1 MQTDRFGGSH
11 TDPSPLILAFGDS
24 LTPGY
29 GFGANE
35 SFAAQL
41 EASIRNR
48 MPLARVQNAGVSGDT
63 SGSALARLPRL
74 LSSLVR
80 RPDLA
85 IVELGA
91 NDFLRGFPL
100 ARTRANL
107 DEIITELS
115 RCGIPVM
122 LAAMEAP
129 RFLGAFAEQ
138 CDAVYQ
144 GLARKHAIPA
154 VPFFP
159 EGVLGNAGLTLP
171 DRIHPN
177 AAAIRLI
184 VRAMLPAVWDAL
196 VAHQG
201 IAA

>member
-1 MQTDRFGGSH
+1 MFGGSH
-11 TDPSPLILAFGDS
+11 TDLSPLILAFGDS
-24 LTPGY
+24 LTAGY
-29 GFGANE
+29 GLGAKE

-41 EASIRNR
+41 EASIRGR

-63 SGSALARLPRL
+63 SERALARLPRL
-74 LSSLVR
+74 LSSLLR

-91 NDFLRGFPL
+91 NDFLRGIPL
-100 ARTRANL
+100 ERTRANL
-107 DEIITELS
+107 DAIITELS

-122 LAAMEAP
+122 LAAMQAP
-129 RFLGAFAEQ
+129 RSLGAFAEK
-138 CDAVYQ
+138 CDALYAD
-144 GLARKHAIPA
+144 LARKNAIPV

-159 EGVLGNAGLTLP
+159 AGVIGNPGLTLP

-184 VRAMLPAVWDAL
+184 VRGMLPAVLDAL
-196 VAHQG
+196 ISQRG